1 MGSLIG
7 IEYRN
12 GGRVQQGAV
21 EIQPMSQERLH
32 GGGKPGRASV
42 NGSPD
47 RGGIHSLIG
56 VIDPSLVLWYFSV
69 QLKRPFKIP
78 IPLL

>member
-1 MGSLIG
+1 M
-7 IEYRN
+7 EEECK
-12 GGRVQQGAV
+12 GGGL
-21 EIQPMSQERLH
+21 QPLSHERRH
-32 GGGKPGRASV
+32 GWGKPGRAAV
-42 NGSPD
+42 TGSPD
-47 RGGIHSLIG
+47 PGGMQSLIG

>member
-1 MGSLIG
+1 M
-7 IEYRN
+7 
-12 GGRVQQGAV
+12 QGEV

-32 GGGKPGRASV
+32 GGGKQGRASV

-47 RGGIHSLIG
+47 SGGIHSLIG
-56 VIDPSLVLWYFSV
+56 AIDHSLVLWYFSV

-78 IPLL
+78 IPEHPGILADQPGGGL